1 MGRCWGSRH
10 GSHRHHP
17 CCSPQLLRAST
28 GVGSDETHRV
38 IPVREGPYEAV
49 STAEY
54 ELHYFGQV
62 GAVPSCAGDRSVR
75 GRSPRRTGW
84 LATQRPRQEIHA
96 YLPITFSSTHLCVLD
111 CTVHSCLTDVRFK
124 APAPAAPV
132 PEPSRK
138 LFGGLTLTPGRQRA
152 RSSPAPVGRA
162 DGTPAPA
169 DADGEHDVGVLRAT
183 SMPRSP
189 TFHETADG
197 HKAIVDPTA
206 RSLRGYLFG
215 ASAEAVTDRQVRI
228 VS

>member
-1 MGRCWGSRH
+1 MRQCPRLSTSSTTLDRWVLFLHALGTGLCVAAHPDAPAGS
-10 GSHRHHP
+10 
-17 CCSPQLLRAST
+17 
-28 GVGSDETHRV
+28 
-38 IPVREGPYEAV
+38 
-49 STAEY
+49 
-54 ELHYFGQV
+54 
-62 GAVPSCAGDRSVR
+62 
-75 GRSPRRTGW
+75 
-84 LATQRPRQEIHA
+84 QRPRQEIHA

-169 DADGEHDVGVLRAT
+169 DADGEHDVGVMRAT

-215 ASAEAVTDRQVRI
+215 ASAEAITDRQVRI
-228 VS
+228 VSSPTRSRSVPSANALGMGQD